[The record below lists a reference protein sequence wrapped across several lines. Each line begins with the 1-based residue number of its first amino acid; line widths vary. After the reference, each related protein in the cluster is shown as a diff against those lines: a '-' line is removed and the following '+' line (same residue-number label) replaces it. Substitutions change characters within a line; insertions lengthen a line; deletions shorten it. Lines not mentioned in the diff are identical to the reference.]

1 MKPSSNLYRTAL
13 HNETLPDGNLTA
25 RQRALV
31 DAVRHCSALSDFA
44 AAPKE
49 ALTRINVC
57 RIPCGLPWAD
67 ANGLARSGIARARAE
82 LDRLEGVLKAYGP
95 DAFVPVPEPVPA
107 RHMHSGDRHGIL
119 LNVLHWISSNGR

>member
-49 ALTRINVC
+49 ALTRING
-57 RIPCGLPWAD
+57 PASPGHGPNSTGLR
-67 ANGLARSGIARARAE
+67 GC
-82 LDRLEGVLKAYGP
+82 
-95 DAFVPVPEPVPA
+95 
-107 RHMHSGDRHGIL
+107 
-119 LNVLHWISSNGR
+119 